1 MGFRNFVLGWILP
14 RDGRTLRTWLVAIEL
29 FNIVLSFFML
39 VFLVLTL
46 VARELLWTV
55 KFGIMLLMCVTGL
68 STLNVMQYLLAIEFN
83 TRKRDILKRRK

>member
-1 MGFRNFVLGWILP
+1 MGLGDFVLGWILP
-14 RDGRTLRTWLVAIEL
+14 KDEETLRAWLAAIEL
-29 FNIVLSFFML
+29 FNFVLSFFVL

-46 VARELLWTV
+46 VAREPLWTV
-55 KFGIMLLMCVTGL
+55 KFGIMLLMCVAGL